1 MKIVQ
6 TGVKEVVYNLS
17 YKVDDASA
25 KIFQDA
31 GVVLRRH
38 QQTK

>member
-1 MKIVQ
+1 VQ

-31 GVVLRRH
+31 GVILRRH
-38 QQTK
+38 RQAS